1 MTRQN
6 TISFIFPEAILLLS
20 SGYHKLKCLSLYLIC
35 FSMFKT
41 TEIDCGGRKSNDA
54 YNENIFY
61 GQNKCKNN
69 TEFNGNHING
79 NIFKMWLI

>member
-1 MTRQN
+1 
-6 TISFIFPEAILLLS
+6 
-20 SGYHKLKCLSLYLIC
+20 
-35 FSMFKT
+35 MFKT